1 MVQTAPLDTD
11 PRAEP
16 ALEALQFVTFIVEDR
31 SFGIPIGSVREIIR
45 WTKVTPLPRQPLHA
59 RGVLNLRGAIVPV
72 HDLRAR
78 LGGALTEAT
87 ESHVIVIVTV
97 GEQTIGILVDAVSD
111 ILAVPP
117 DALMPPPAVSGSGLS
132 QALVSTADDRLV
144 TILDL
149 AVLFDQQE
157 DRR

>member
-1 MVQTAPLDTD
+1 MVQTAPLDAD

-16 ALEALQFVTFIVEDR
+16 ALEALQFVTFIVENR

-45 WTKVTPLPRQPLHA
+45 WTRVTPLPRQPLHA

-78 LGGALTEAT
+78 LGGELTEAT

-111 ILAVPP
+111 ILAVAP
-117 DALMPPPAVSGSGLS
+117 DALMPPPAVSGPGLS
-132 QALVSTADDRLV
+132 QALVSTADERLV

-157 DRR
+157 DRQ